1 MDRERR
7 QHPVT
12 SVPGAL
18 AVAVWSVYALLAA
31 FFYSPDIPPSVL
43 TIGICGILACLAVI
57 LNFAYWRLIVILA
70 SFVYISFYA
79 TRVFRMIAMTPDFG
93 ISSLPS
99 GLAFYYGSSWR
110 VTVGMLQ
117 ERGVAGGLAHGF
129 LEYAIPVLSLAL
141 IGLTLMS
148 RRSRRSASLAG

>member
-1 MDRERR
+1 MDETLRP
-7 QHPVT
+7 H
-12 SVPGAL
+12 SIGVPGAL
-18 AVAVWSVYALLAA
+18 AVAVWSVYVLLAA

-43 TIGICGILACLAVI
+43 TIGISGILACLAVV

-70 SFVYISFYA
+70 SSVYLSFYA
-79 TRVFRMIAMTPDFG
+79 TRVFRMVALTPDFG

-117 ERGVAGGLAHGF
+117 ERGVAGGLTHGF
-129 LEYAIPVLSLAL
+129 LEYAMPVLCLAL
-141 IGLTLMS
+141 IGLALMS
-148 RRSRRSASLAG
+148 RRSGRSASQTG

>member
-1 MDRERR
+1 MDQERR
-7 QHPVT
+7 QHPIK

-18 AVAVWSVYALLAA
+18 AVAVWSVYVLLAA

-43 TIGICGILACLAVI
+43 TIGISGILVCLAVV
-57 LNFAYWRLIVILA
+57 LSFPYWRLIVIL
-70 SFVYISFYA
+70 SSCVYLSFYVV
-79 TRVFRMIAMTPDFG
+79 RVFRMIALTPDFG

-129 LEYAIPVLSLAL
+129 LEYAMPVLSLAL

-148 RRSRRSASLAG
+148 RRSRLSASQAG